1 MSAGEHIKDTQKGK
15 NIMEKKFNVFVKN
28 YIDTDIGT
36 ITINSTKIA
45 SNVSEK
51 EAFDM
56 LQVIKNDFDH
66 RPIEKATLYV
76 VNEAACGSGNMYFVS
91 RDWVKYNVHFNEV
104 AMMHEVEAAQ

>member
-15 NIMEKKFNVFVKN
+15 NIMDKKFNVFVKN
-28 YIDTDIGT
+28 HLDTDNGT

-56 LQVIKNDFDH
+56 LQVIKNDFDNR
-66 RPIEKATLYV
+66 RPEKATWYV
-76 VNEAACGSGNMYFVS
+76 VNEAACGSGDMYFVS
-91 RDWVKYNVHFNEV
+91 RDWVAYNCHFNEV